1 MKASINILCF
11 GTEFYEFVFEYD
23 VSALT
28 WHRNRPTNESLVT
41 LDWEEE
47 SLQMIFLLQEI
58 ALKYN

>member
-28 WHRNRPTNESLVT
+28 WHRNRPTNEGY
-41 LDWEEE
+41 
-47 SLQMIFLLQEI
+47 FYCLLLLLTGRKK
-58 ALKYN
+58 AFK